1 MKSAQSAGNE
11 RHAGERLVGEETD
24 RLTNQGVRERGL
36 RLPRLPQDGLG
47 HQRPLRRLRTR
58 RTGRLPAVL
67 GRRRAG
73 AAAAAAVPARALLA
87 GGGGAPRDPGGPAT
101 AHL

>member
-1 MKSAQSAGNE
+1 MKDMRETG
-11 RHAGERLVGEETD
+11 RKETD
-24 RLTNQGVRERGL
+24 GLTNQGVRERGL
-36 RLPRLPQDGLG
+36 RLPRLPQDGLR

-58 RTGRLPAVL
+58 RTGRGRRRLSAVL

-73 AAAAAAVPARALLA
+73 AAVPARALLA
-87 GGGGAPRDPGGPAT
+87 GGGSAPRDPGRPAT